1 MTEPGREKISSSLKK
16 LEQIVGWF
24 DAQEEVDVEE
34 GLKRV
39 KDGVALLKE
48 LKMRLKKV
56 ENEFEEV
63 KKGLEAEE

>member
-1 MTEPGREKISSSLKK
+1 MEPSKEKISNSLKK

>member
-1 MTEPGREKISSSLKK
+1 MEPSKEKISNSLNK

-63 KKGLEAEE
+63 KKDLETEE

>member
-48 LKMRLKKV
+48 LKARLKKV

>member
-1 MTEPGREKISSSLKK
+1 MTEPGKEKIASSLKK

-48 LKMRLKKV
+48 LKARLKKV

>member
-1 MTEPGREKISSSLKK
+1 MTEPGKEKISSSLKK

-24 DAQEEVDVEE
+24 DEQEEVDVEE

-39 KDGVALLKE
+39 KEGVALLKE
-48 LKMRLKKV
+48 LKARLKKV

-63 KKGLEAEE
+63 KKGLEVEE